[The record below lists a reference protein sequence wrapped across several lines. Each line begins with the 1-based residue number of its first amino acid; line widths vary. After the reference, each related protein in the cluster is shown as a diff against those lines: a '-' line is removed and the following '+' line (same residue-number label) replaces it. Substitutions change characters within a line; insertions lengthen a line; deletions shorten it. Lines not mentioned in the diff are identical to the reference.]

1 MTSPLPHVSDLPDG
15 KYLVEGEDGKLR
27 NVTKDELLREE
38 AAEQKS

>member
-15 KYLVEGEDGKLR
+15 KYLVEGEDGNLR
-27 NVTKDELLREE
+27 SMSKEELLREE